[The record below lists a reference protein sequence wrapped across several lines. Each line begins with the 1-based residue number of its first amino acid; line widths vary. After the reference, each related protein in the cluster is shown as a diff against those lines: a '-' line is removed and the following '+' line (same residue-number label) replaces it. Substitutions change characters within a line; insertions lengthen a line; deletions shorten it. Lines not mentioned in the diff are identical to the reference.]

1 MPGQSTTCAC
11 RSHRMTICS
20 SCTTHRRIHEYTVEV
35 RFGPRID
42 QIEGGR
48 IRREVLP
55 LSESSPVEVITL
67 FSFRFVASLMLKFG
81 VITMIGIAKI
91 VAFR

>member
-1 MPGQSTTCAC
+1 MCIQKPPHDYLQQLYDTST
-11 RSHRMTICS
+11 
-20 SCTTHRRIHEYTVEV
+20 V
-35 RFGPRID
+35 RFGPRIE

-67 FSFRFVASLMLKFG
+67 FSFLLVTSLMLKFG
-81 VITMIGIAKI
+81 VITIIGIAKI